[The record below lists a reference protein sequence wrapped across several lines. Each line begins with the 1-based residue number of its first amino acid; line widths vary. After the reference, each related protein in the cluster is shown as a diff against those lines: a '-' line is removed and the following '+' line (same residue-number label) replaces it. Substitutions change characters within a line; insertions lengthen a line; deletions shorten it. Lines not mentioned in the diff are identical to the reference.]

1 MFDGQGDEAGSP
13 EPDWDV
19 SWEAVEGEFI
29 VRFREYR
36 MAAEHRA
43 ALEAGLRPDA
53 AGWQWVERHNQ
64 AAQHPTDFGLLRI
77 SLADVEA
84 VKVRDPVGCEVQGGQ
99 EWLHSEHCA
108 ALEHCVALEARLDT
122 GAAGWCCAS
131 SGEAR
136 RHPTD
141 RSLLRISPRDAEA
154 S

>member
-1 MFDGQGDEAGSP
+1 
-13 EPDWDV
+13 
-19 SWEAVEGEFI
+19 
-29 VRFREYR
+29 